1 MRIVYLHQYF
11 VTPEMSGGTRS
22 YEMARRLVAA
32 GHQVDMVTADATA
45 GGASAWRITEEAGI
59 RVHWAGVPYDNR
71 MGRLGRLL
79 AFVKFAWRATWRASR
94 LPGDVV
100 FATSTPL
107 TIAIPGML
115 AAAVRR
121 RPFVFEVRDQWPD
134 VPIAIGALRNPI
146 AIGLARA
153 LERLTYRRAR
163 QIVALAPGMRED
175 IIAKGVSSAKVTVI
189 PNGCDLG
196 LFGVDESVA
205 SRVRAA
211 HPWLGER
218 PLVIFTGTFGEVNG
232 VEYLIRVAA
241 EVRTLAPDVRFAL
254 FGAGRDVDRVRAL
267 AAELDL
273 LDRSVFIHAP
283 VPKARIAEWLAAA
296 DVSVALFRG
305 PAVVWKD
312 AVQNKFFDA
321 IASGCAVACNFDGWQ
336 TRIAEDAQVG
346 FRLDPADPAAAAAT
360 LVGRLRDRAWMD
372 AVPERA
378 RQLAQERFDRD
389 RLAGD
394 LDSVFRRAMTE

>member
-1 MRIVYLHQYF
+1 VRIVYLHQYF

-22 YEMARRLVAA
+22 YELARRLVAA
-32 GHQVDMVTADATA
+32 GHQVDMVTADANA
-45 GGASAWRITEEAGI
+45 RGANGWRITEEAGI

-79 AFVKFAWRATWRASR
+79 AFVRFAWRATWRASR

-175 IIAKGVSSAKVTVI
+175 IIAKGVSGEKVTVI

-205 SRVRAA
+205 LRVRTA
-211 HPWLGER
+211 HNWLGER
-218 PLVIFTGTFGEVNG
+218 PLVRGRTGRGT
-232 VEYLIRVAA
+232 RS
-241 EVRTLAPDVRFAL
+241 
-254 FGAGRDVDRVRAL
+254 GA
-267 AAELDL
+267 
-273 LDRSVFIHAP
+273 
-283 VPKARIAEWLAAA
+283 
-296 DVSVALFRG
+296 
-305 PAVVWKD
+305 
-312 AVQNKFFDA
+312 
-321 IASGCAVACNFDGWQ
+321 
-336 TRIAEDAQVG
+336 
-346 FRLDPADPAAAAAT
+346 
-360 LVGRLRDRAWMD
+360 
-372 AVPERA
+372 
-378 RQLAQERFDRD
+378 
-389 RLAGD
+389 
-394 LDSVFRRAMTE
+394 RR